1 VAKEYP
7 EIAILPADEEAY
19 RTGKEAEQQKRE
31 HVEVLEQAILVE
43 AQTLKHVVLEGAGND
58 AKYVDLLGDRTLHQA
73 LDGYAA
79 WIREEKFDK
88 SEGAVNDTGMTRLNM
103 VKQLKTYL
111 IPNRPLSSLTDF
123 AAVDQLFAV
132 IRRRPVTFRYQKPM
146 AKKTASNLIGE
157 LGRFFDWLHKSPE
170 WDWRKPP
177 EFSEIS
183 RSPFELESDLE
194 AESKEVPTYT
204 VAQLRTLFEYGTPLE
219 RLLILLGINCAFG
232 ADQIGRLRIGEIV
245 EKKGVHFIMRVR
257 RKQKVR
263 GIHRLFA
270 ATVEGL
276 RWAMK
281 GREDQKSA
289 YVLVNGKGRPLW
301 RKTSGGN
308 RSKDIPNAWNRL
320 LDRVCEDQP
329 DFPRYG
335 FNTLRDTSANMVRRL
350 AGPEIASVHLTHRH
364 QSSDRNL
371 RQYTNVPRKKLFK
384 AHQRLER
391 KLATVFT
398 VQDAWNTN
406 TSPNGRSSGF
416 ATCMNRVSRSA
427 RSHSK
432 PACPKLRCTVGFPDR
447 QRRKKRRQSAQR
459 KGLRSHQHD
468 SAACLVVKS
477 PCPCR
482 DDAHDRPA
490 ARPNPAAGARISLES
505 AHQGPGIRSI
515 LQPPK

>member
-1 VAKEYP
+1 
-7 EIAILPADEEAY
+7 
-19 RTGKEAEQQKRE
+19 
-31 HVEVLEQAILVE
+31 
-43 AQTLKHVVLEGAGND
+43 
-58 AKYVDLLGDRTLHQA
+58 
-73 LDGYAA
+73 
-79 WIREEKFDK
+79 
-88 SEGAVNDTGMTRLNM
+88 
-103 VKQLKTYL
+103 LKTYL

-398 VQDAWNTN
+398 VQDAWKDREHQYISQRTIKRIRDLHEQGLPVGKIAQQ
-406 TSPNGRSSGF
+406 TGVSK
-416 ATCMNRVSRSA
+416 ATVYRWI
-427 RSHSK
+427 
-432 PACPKLRCTVGFPDR
+432 P
-447 QRRKKRRQSAQR
+447 
-459 KGLRSHQHD
+459 
-468 SAACLVVKS
+468 
-477 PCPCR
+477 
-482 DDAHDRPA
+482 RPA
-490 ARPNPAAGARISLES
+490 EAKEAATISPA
-505 AHQGPGIRSI
+505 QGPAVA
-515 LQPPK
+515 PA

>member
-1 VAKEYP
+1 MAKEYP

-398 VQDAWNTN
+398 VQDAWKDREHQYISQRTIKRIRDLHEQGLPVGKIAQQ
-406 TSPNGRSSGF
+406 TGVSK
-416 ATCMNRVSRSA
+416 ATVYRWI
-427 RSHSK
+427 
-432 PACPKLRCTVGFPDR
+432 P
-447 QRRKKRRQSAQR
+447 
-459 KGLRSHQHD
+459 
-468 SAACLVVKS
+468 
-477 PCPCR
+477 
-482 DDAHDRPA
+482 RPA
-490 ARPNPAAGARISLES
+490 EAKEAATISPA
-505 AHQGPGIRSI
+505 QGPAVA
-515 LQPPK
+515 PA

>member
-1 VAKEYP
+1 
-7 EIAILPADEEAY
+7 
-19 RTGKEAEQQKRE
+19 
-31 HVEVLEQAILVE
+31 
-43 AQTLKHVVLEGAGND
+43 
-58 AKYVDLLGDRTLHQA
+58 
-73 LDGYAA
+73 
-79 WIREEKFDK
+79 
-88 SEGAVNDTGMTRLNM
+88 
-103 VKQLKTYL
+103 
-111 IPNRPLSSLTDF
+111 LTDF

-232 ADQIGRLRIGEIV
+232 ADQIGEIV

-398 VQDAWNTN
+398 VQDAWKDREHQYISQRTIKRIRDLHEQGLPVGKIAQQ
-406 TSPNGRSSGF
+406 TGVSK
-416 ATCMNRVSRSA
+416 ATVYRWI
-427 RSHSK
+427 
-432 PACPKLRCTVGFPDR
+432 P
-447 QRRKKRRQSAQR
+447 
-459 KGLRSHQHD
+459 
-468 SAACLVVKS
+468 
-477 PCPCR
+477 
-482 DDAHDRPA
+482 RPA
-490 ARPNPAAGARISLES
+490 EAKEAATISPA
-505 AHQGPGIRSI
+505 QGPAVA
-515 LQPPK
+515 PA